1 MIQAHSGY
9 VLPLPLTAW
18 SLPWGE
24 LGGELGRHAFHHSH
38 PNANAN
44 FGGYFNWWD
53 RLMGTDKPYLAWVE
67 EKRRERERG
76 GLGVIWNN
84 NQSTHD
90 SSRVLRPVL

>member
-76 GLGVIWNN
+76 GGPRKGQLTGGAREESDGPL
-84 NQSTHD
+84 ST
-90 SSRVLRPVL
+90 

>member
-1 MIQAHSGY
+1 MIPAHSGY

-76 GLGVIWNN
+76 GPGGHLE
-84 NQSTHD
+84 
-90 SSRVLRPVL
+90 